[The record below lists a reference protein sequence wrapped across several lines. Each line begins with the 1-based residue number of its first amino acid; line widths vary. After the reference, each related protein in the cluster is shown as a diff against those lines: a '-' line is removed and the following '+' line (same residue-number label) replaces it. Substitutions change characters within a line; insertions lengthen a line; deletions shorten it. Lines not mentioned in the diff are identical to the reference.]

1 MSRTIAGVDDDE
13 AREREVSK
21 RLDEVV
27 GTRFDPEPSAGFFGR
42 IRRGA
47 LKAIV
52 AALLAILAAFIVVYT
67 IESHRLPS
75 AEQMNAAKPGKPVEV
90 FVVPPEPASK

>member
-1 MSRTIAGVDDDE
+1 VNDDD
-13 AREREVSK
+13 ARQVRR

-27 GTRFDPEPSAGFFGR
+27 GTRFDPEAPKGLFVR

-47 LKAIV
+47 VKALV
-52 AALLAILAAFIVVYT
+52 AAVLAISAAALVIYT

-75 AEQMNAAKPGKPVEV
+75 PEKVNAAKSGGTVDV
-90 FVVPPEPASK
+90 FIPPPPAKK

>member
-1 MSRTIAGVDDDE
+1 MNDDE
-13 AREREVSK
+13 ARDVRK

-42 IRRGA
+42 MRRGA

-52 AALLAILAAFIVVYT
+52 AALLAVGAASMVVYT

-75 AEQMNAAKPGKPVEV
+75 PEKVNAAK
-90 FVVPPEPASK
+90 

>member
-1 MSRTIAGVDDDE
+1 MNDDE
-13 AREREVSK
+13 AREVSK
-21 RLDEVV
+21 RLDEVI

-52 AALLAILAAFIVVYT
+52 AALLAIAAAFMVVYT
-67 IESHRLPS
+67 IESHRLPTPES
-75 AEQMNAAKPGKPVEV
+75 VDAAKSGKSVEV

>member
-1 MSRTIAGVDDDE
+1 MNDDE
-13 AREREVSK
+13 ARDVRK

-42 IRRGA
+42 MRRGA

-52 AALLAILAAFIVVYT
+52 AALLAVGAASMVVYT

-75 AEQMNAAKPGKPVEV
+75 PEKVNAAKSGKSVEV
-90 FVVPPEPASK
+90 FVVPREAASK

>member
-1 MSRTIAGVDDDE
+1 VDDDE
-13 AREREVSK
+13 ARTREVNK
-21 RLDEVV
+21 RLDEIV
-27 GTRFDPEPSAGFFGR
+27 GARFDPDPAAGFLGR

-52 AALLAILAAFIVVYT
+52 AAVLAVAAAFLVVYT

-75 AEQMNAAKPGKPVEV
+75 PESVKAAKSGKPVDV
-90 FVVPPEPASK
+90 MVLPPEAPSK